1 MERAFGMGVMVRG
14 KDRGQKA
21 GWGLGR
27 IGAGAGSGVRIKVR
41 KVSKFRME
49 VKDSIKMKTHVV

>member
-1 MERAFGMGVMVRG
+1 MGVMVRG

-27 IGAGAGSGVRIKVR
+27 IGAGAGTGVRIKVR
-41 KVSKFRME
+41 KVSNFRME